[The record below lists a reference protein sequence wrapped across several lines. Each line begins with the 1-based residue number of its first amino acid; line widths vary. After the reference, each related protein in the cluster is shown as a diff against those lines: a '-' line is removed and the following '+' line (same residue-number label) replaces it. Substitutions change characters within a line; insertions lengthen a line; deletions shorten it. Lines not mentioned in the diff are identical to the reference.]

1 MRGSAGFDG
10 GPHPAIAAPR
20 LGRSLWPVYAD
31 RAIAALLVA
40 WIFISNEA
48 LIPLLLKG
56 TEERMTAADEAIL
69 RYLLLPG
76 IALAFGLALL
86 SPRRTADLL
95 VRNPFV
101 PLLTVW
107 VWLSVFWSVDPALSA
122 RRALAFT
129 TYTLLA
135 VHLVMRFSAPR
146 LIFWLCAVF
155 MTQLSMSVVFAVAV
169 PSLAWM
175 AEAGQLRGIFV
186 HKNSLGAYL
195 LWSAATLAATWPD
208 RVIPRWAAVMGML
221 LVLSL
226 VLPTQSATALG
237 LIVVLAAL
245 LVLVMVIRLPAHLAA
260 ILLFLGL
267 SLATLL
273 AAVVILYPQIV
284 LQLLGRDATL
294 TGRAQLW
301 AFVDHLIAQRP
312 VLGYGYKAMFAQ
324 PWVDHWV
331 VDALGWDAPHAHNG
345 YREIILDLGF
355 VGLFLVLPILL
366 GTLIVAVRRLIAR
379 PDTPSL
385 FAFLVITGYLLR
397 NLTESDLLHHTNL
410 VWVMVVIASYHMLGL
425 PRPEADGDEA
435 ARRGAGALLR

>member
-1 MRGSAGFDG
+1 VSRSGVVG
-10 GPHPAIAAPR
+10 GEPEPAAATPR
-20 LGRSLWPVYAD
+20 LGRALWPLYLD
-31 RAIAALLVA
+31 RAIAGLLVA

-56 TEERMTAADEAIL
+56 TEEHMTPADEAIL

-76 IALAFGLALL
+76 VGLAFGLSAL
-86 SPRRTADLL
+86 SPRRTVELL
-95 VRNPFV
+95 LRNPFV
-101 PLLTVW
+101 PLLTIW

-122 RRALAFT
+122 RRALGFT

-135 VHLVMRFSAPR
+135 VHLVMRFAPQR
-146 LIFWLCAVF
+146 LIFWFCVVF
-155 MTQLSMSVVFAVAV
+155 MTQLLMSVAFAVAV
-169 PSLAWM
+169 PRLAWM

-186 HKNSLGAYL
+186 HKNSLGAYR

-208 RVIPRWAAVMGML
+208 RVIPRSATVLGML

-237 LIVVLAAL
+237 LIVVVAAL
-245 LVLVMVIRLPAHLAA
+245 LVLVGVIRLPAHLAA
-260 ILLFLGL
+260 MLFFLGIAV
-267 SLATLL
+267 ATVI

-294 TGRAQLW
+294 TGHAQLW

-324 PWVDHWV
+324 PSVDRWV

-345 YREIILDLGF
+345 YREIVLDLGF

-379 PDTPSL
+379 PDTPAL
-385 FAFLVITGYLLR
+385 FAFLIVTGYLLR
-397 NLTESDLLHHTNL
+397 HLSESGLLHHANL
-410 VWVMVVIASYHMLGL
+410 VWVMVVIASYRMLGL
-425 PRPEADGDEA
+425 PRPEGARDAA
-435 ARRGAGALLR
+435 ARIGLGLARR

>member
-1 MRGSAGFDG
+1 MSRSGVVG
-10 GPHPAIAAPR
+10 GEPEPAAATPR
-20 LGRSLWPVYAD
+20 LGRALWPLYLD
-31 RAIAALLVA
+31 RAIAGLLVA

-56 TEERMTAADEAIL
+56 TEERMTAPDEAIL

-76 IALAFGLALL
+76 VGLAFGLSAL
-86 SPRRTADLL
+86 SPLGTVELL
-95 VRNPFV
+95 LRNPFV
-101 PLLTVW
+101 PLLTIW

-122 RRALAFT
+122 RRALGFT

-135 VHLVMRFSAPR
+135 AHLVMRFAPPR
-146 LIFWLCAVF
+146 LIFWLCVVF
-155 MTQLSMSVVFAVAV
+155 MTQLAMSVVFAVAV
-169 PSLAWM
+169 PHLAWM

-208 RVIPRWAAVMGML
+208 RVTPRWATVLGML

-226 VLPTQSATALG
+226 IVPTQSATVLG

-245 LVLVMVIRLPAHLAA
+245 LVLVGVIRLPAHLAA
-260 ILLFLGL
+260 MLLFLGIAM
-267 SLATLL
+267 ATVI
-273 AAVVILYPQIV
+273 AAVVILHPQIV
-284 LQLLGRDATL
+284 LQPLGRDATL

-324 PWVDHWV
+324 PWVDHSV
-331 VDALGWDAPHAHNG
+331 GDALGWDTTHAQKG
-345 YREIILDLGF
+345 YREIVLDLGI

-366 GTLIVAVRRLIAR
+366 GTRIVAVRRLIAR
-379 PDTPSL
+379 PDTPAL
-385 FAFLVITGYLLR
+385 FAFLIVTGYLLR
-397 NLTESDLLHHTNL
+397 NLTESGLLHHANL
-410 VWVMVVIASYHMLGL
+410 VWVMVVIASYRMPGL
-425 PRPEADGDEA
+425 PRPEGARDAA
-435 ARRGAGALLR
+435 ARIGLGLARR